1 MKDRLAD
8 SLMECDE
15 QISHQDEYRIDRR
28 QKRVVVAVEVK

>member
-15 QISHQDEYRIDRR
+15 QISPQDEWRIDRR
-28 QKRVVVAVEVK
+28 QKHVVIAVELT